1 MPGCRHSCYLCLP
14 SGQEFLSSAEV
25 AKMPQLHKCVR
36 CALLS
41 LAALL
46 MLLAVP
52 AAAVPAPSHA
62 NVVPTSSTV
71 VTSPTVVARA
81 KLSRTGSS
89 SRTLTLVAGLALL
102 LGGAAVGLG
111 EPAARRGRAGLP
123 LP

>member
-1 MPGCRHSCYLCLP
+1 
-14 SGQEFLSSAEV
+14 
-25 AKMPQLHKCVR
+25 MPQRHKCAR
-36 CALLS
+36 GALLS

-46 MLLAVP
+46 LLLAVP

-71 VTSPTVVARA
+71 VTSPTVVA

-102 LGGAAVGLG
+102 LAGVAVGLG
-111 EPAARRGRAGLP
+111 EPAPGRSRS
-123 LP
+123 